1 MVNWPNG
8 RSSGVN
14 MKHDKRVW
22 NPWHGDAQNMYI
34 YINIKIYIYI
44 HVYTQVRLLH
54 IISCCIISYMNM
66 VNMYVLFKID
76 MISSYQPE
84 KSWFAHKRSLDS
96 LVFSYQI
103 TQHLRRRHR
112 WSRVWFGVPFG
123 SVPPTAGGTPPCCR
137 GPGWPPGTGKLERP
151 WKWKTNCLVVVQ
163 NSGEN
168 STHQLVVWLV
178 FEIPLVTKWFLY
190 TSKRWLALG
199 FLRTINR
206 ITKMGPDFEVNV
218 GSGYNGYK

>member
-1 MVNWPNG
+1 MGDLPAWTW
-8 RSSGVN
+8 N
-14 MKHDKRVW
+14 MTNVCETHGTGMPRVY
-22 NPWHGDAQNMYI
+22 MYMYKYVCI
-34 YINIKIYIYI
+34 YIC
-44 HVYTQVRLLH
+44 LLH

-103 TQHLRRRHR
+103 TQPLRRRHR

-151 WKWKTNCLVVVQ
+151 WKFNQLLGGGRIPGKK
-163 NSGEN
+163 
-168 STHQLVVWLV
+168 THQLVVWLV

-199 FLRTINR
+199 FLRFINR
-206 ITKMGPDFEVNV
+206 ITKMGPDFEVML
-218 GSGYNGYK
+218 GSGYHGYK